1 MCMFIPT
8 YLQWVRSNIDV
19 SCFPVP
25 RASCDSFLPATIS
38 RIIVRNL
45 CKRMLQDD
53 DEIGVDSDEFDEELE
68 EGESGVQKLKT
79 PLRHTTGLCLSC
91 LAPAFLTV

>member
-1 MCMFIPT
+1 
-8 YLQWVRSNIDV
+8 
-19 SCFPVP
+19 
-25 RASCDSFLPATIS
+25 
-38 RIIVRNL
+38 
-45 CKRMLQDD
+45 MLQDD

-79 PLRHTTGLCLSC
+79 PLRHTTGLCVSC